1 LSPTAEKSAIVA
13 DVHSSYDSNT
23 ALEEATGYP
32 LLLYAAF
39 EVDGKLQ
46 LLAGASYAYYEFTAP
61 LSGRLTDEEWISA
74 LDAGKAPPRPA
85 WTDAWIVTK

>member
-1 LSPTAEKSAIVA
+1 
-13 DVHSSYDSNT
+13 
-23 ALEEATGYP
+23 
-32 LLLYAAF
+32 
-39 EVDGKLQ
+39 VDGKLQ